1 MRLLGLALAFFGA
14 WMWGMASAQTAPPK
28 PLTRKVVF
36 LAGTKSHG
44 PGDHEYERGLRQL
57 AHALRTSPD
66 TAGWRAEVHL
76 DGWPEDAR
84 TLEDADAIVVYADGS
99 DRDPKAHPL
108 LQGNRLEVLERQM
121 RRGCGLVLLHYATF
135 APVGRGG
142 DQYLDW
148 VGGFFDYETGNT
160 ANRWLSAIQTHDG
173 RPMPAASH
181 PVNRGVP
188 AFRLKDEYYYKMRFR
203 PGDPRRTDL
212 LKVELPGEK
221 EAQTV
226 SWAVQRTTGGRGFA
240 FTGGHTHA
248 NWRNDT
254 LRRHVLNG
262 IVWSAQGIVPEGG
275 IRSSIPDD
283 IDQIRVLLVTGH
295 HHPAHDWR
303 ATTAALR
310 EITAADDRIRWT
322 VVEDPE
328 QLAGDLGGYDAVLVN
343 YCNWERPS
351 LGAKAREGLLR
362 FVRRGGGLFLL
373 HFANGAWRDW
383 PAYSGGLSRRV
394 WIDGKANHD
403 AYGRFSVRVAKP
415 DHPLVRGI
423 SDFSTTDEL
432 YCSQVGRDPV
442 DPLLTARS
450 ALTGKDEPLAYV
462 YSDGKGRVFQTLLGH
477 DAGAVR
483 TPGHAEVIR
492 RAIAWVS
499 KREILPLPVAKP
511 VAPRGPV
518 QGRFGGAWDGRGG
531 ALETSGRTEWQEPP
545 LTVDLWAKLESKSG
559 FNILVASSRKESARH
574 WEVYTEAGSGRLSVY
589 LPGASPT
596 NQVAPVDI
604 CDGRWHAIR
613 FEWLPGRVRLFV
625 DGSVVSDS
633 QIGMPHATPTIG
645 PLWIA
650 GYPPQGLGCDGLVDD
665 VHVQTGV
672 AAEAM
677 LMSGPAVVQESTIAV
692 WNLDAVRDGVWPDAG
707 KKGIAMKPT
716 APPATT
722 TRTTMTDFVPA
733 PWPKVDPKA
742 GADWRV
748 VGNDPGGMRKSPLKQ
763 IDRSNVSRLKPVWKF
778 SVGDAGSGTTIECTP
793 IVVGGVMYL
802 TTVSQR
808 VVALDAATG
817 KPIWRFDAE
826 SGGVNRGVAYWES
839 GGKKRILF
847 GTGNGMLW
855 SLDARTGKPDPGFGK
870 GGKVALRDGYEQDLS
885 RMGFGVTSA
894 PAVVGNLVV
903 VPIIN
908 SEGQPGAPGDVRAF
922 DIRTGREAWRFH
934 TVPKPWEYGN
944 DTWGDGWKNRSG
956 TNPWSGFTVDVKNQ
970 IVFCATGSPA
980 ADFYGADRPGTNLF
994 GNRV

>member
-1 MRLLGLALAFFGA
+1 M
-14 WMWGMASAQTAPPK
+14 
-28 PLTRKVVF
+28 
-36 LAGTKSHG
+36 
-44 PGDHEYERGLRQL
+44 
-57 AHALRTSPD
+57 
-66 TAGWRAEVHL
+66 
-76 DGWPEDAR
+76 
-84 TLEDADAIVVYADGS
+84 
-99 DRDPKAHPL
+99 
-108 LQGNRLEVLERQM
+108 
-121 RRGCGLVLLHYATF
+121 
-135 APVGRGG
+135 
-142 DQYLDW
+142 
-148 VGGFFDYETGNT
+148 
-160 ANRWLSAIQTHDG
+160 
-173 RPMPAASH
+173 
-181 PVNRGVP
+181 
-188 AFRLKDEYYYKMRFR
+188 
-203 PGDPRRTDL
+203 
-212 LKVELPGEK
+212 
-221 EAQTV
+221 
-226 SWAVQRTTGGRGFA
+226 
-240 FTGGHTHA
+240 
-248 NWRNDT
+248 
-254 LRRHVLNG
+254 
-262 IVWSAQGIVPEGG
+262 
-275 IRSSIPDD
+275 
-283 IDQIRVLLVTGH
+283 
-295 HHPAHDWR
+295 
-303 ATTAALR
+303 
-310 EITAADDRIRWT
+310 
-322 VVEDPE
+322 
-328 QLAGDLGGYDAVLVN
+328 
-343 YCNWERPS
+343 
-351 LGAKAREGLLR
+351 
-362 FVRRGGGLFLL
+362 
-373 HFANGAWRDW
+373 
-383 PAYSGGLSRRV
+383 
-394 WIDGKANHD
+394 
-403 AYGRFSVRVAKP
+403 RVAKP

-499 KREILPLPVAKP
+499 KRETLPRPVAEAKP

-545 LTVDLWAKLESKSG
+545 LTVDLWAKLESKAG

-733 PWPKVDPKA
+733 PWPKVDPNA

-763 IDRSNVSRLKPVWKF
+763 INRSNVSRLKPAWKF

-922 DIRTGREAWRFH
+922 DIRTGREVWRFH

-994 GNRV
+994 GNSVLALDARTGKRIWHFQTVHHDVWDHDNPCPPLLVEWKVGGKIVEAVAQPTKTGFVYVFDRKTGKPLHEVREVAAPGSDVPGEKTWPTQPVPVAPPALARQGFREADITNRTPEAAASVREQLKKLRWGKPWLPPSVAGTVVLPGFHGGATWSGASYDPDLGLLFVNTNDVPYISVLRPNAAGGFDFGGYTYFNDHEGYPALRPPWGWLNAVDLANGKIAWRIPFGAYPELEKRGQTGLGAQSFGGTIATAGGLVFIGGSPDEKFRAYDSRTGKLLWQHDLPAGGYATPCTYMVNGKQYVVIAAGGGGKLGTRSGDQYIAFALP